1 MVFFVQIKIQTLN
14 EYNKRDNLKRIYTKL
29 FDVAHVDAMKL
40 MRN

>member
-1 MVFFVQIKIQTLN
+1 MVFFVQVIIQTLK
-14 EYNKRDNLKRIYTKL
+14 EYNKRDNFKRKYIKL